1 MTVHDLLAAKWKLTP
16 DGWSKLGVEMRKHC
30 YLSNREGEMI
40 YIAYA
45 MLSNDPE
52 TGETAFAAVSE
63 NTPLSEI
70 EDIIR
75 TSLDNI
81 LSSKYY
87 HLTPKH
93 KRTLHNWLYDNG
105 RRITS
110 T

>member
-1 MTVHDLLAAKWKLTP
+1 MTVRDLLTAKWKLTP
-16 DGWSKLGVEMRKHC
+16 NGWSKLGVEMRRHC
-30 YLSNREGEMI
+30 FPSHTGEEM

-45 MLSNDPE
+45 MLSNDE
-52 TGETAFAAVSE
+52 DTGEIALAAVSE
-63 NTPLSEI
+63 STPLSEI
-70 EDIIR
+70 ENIIR
-75 TSLDNI
+75 SPLTNI

-87 HLTPKH
+87 RLTPKH

>member
-1 MTVHDLLAAKWKLTP
+1 MTVHDLLVAKWKLTP
-16 DGWSKLGVEMRKHC
+16 YGWSKLGVEMRRHC
-30 YLSNREGEMI
+30 FLSNTGEEM

-52 TGETAFAAVSE
+52 VGETAFAAVSE
-63 NTPLSEI
+63 STPLSEI

-75 TSLDNI
+75 STLSSI

-93 KRTLHNWLYDNG
+93 RRTLYNWLYDNG